1 MLQLASLGS
10 GSLPSLTL
18 CAWRYPSFSRLTFF
32 FFCGIDFMFLQGR
45 IRCRTERLAQHKV
58 RRIRSAIPKFL
69 FAAQALTLLGHD
81 EINRL
86 IRFNQVNQIKGVR
99 PRHEPKVG
107 CQRSKRK
114 VDHGIRR
121 KDLLT

>member
-1 MLQLASLGS
+1 
-10 GSLPSLTL
+10 
-18 CAWRYPSFSRLTFF
+18 
-32 FFCGIDFMFLQGR
+32 MFLQGR

-114 VDHGIRR
+114 VDHGVRR